1 MRFSKRESVKVARFE
16 YRGNIGY
23 GLVDPGKGEIRDLV
37 GPPFESIRFSRD
49 VRPLADVRLLAPVVP
64 SKIVC
69 IGLIYK
75 DHAREMGMAIPEE
88 PLIFLK
94 APSALNHPDG
104 DVVYPRVS
112 RRVDYEAELA
122 VIIGKRAKD
131 VTARDARSVILGY
144 TCMNDVTARDLQ
156 AKDVQ
161 YARSKG
167 FDTFA
172 PLGPWVETDLDPSAL
187 PIRSLVNGR
196 VKQDSNTQEISVS
209 VYALVEYISRFMTL
223 YPGDVVA
230 TGTPPGVGPVQVGDV
245 MTVEIEGIGSLTNR
259 VVMQ

>member
-1 MRFSKRESVKVARFE
+1 MKIARFE

-23 GLVDPGKGEIRDLV
+23 GLVDPGKGEIRDLE
-37 GPPFESIRFSRD
+37 GPPFEGIRDTGS
-49 VRPLADVRLLAPVVP
+49 VRPLTDVRLLAPVVP
-64 SKIVC
+64 SKIVA

-75 DHAREMGMAIPEE
+75 DHAREMRMTIPEE
-88 PLIFLK
+88 PQIFLK
-94 APSALNHPDG
+94 APSALNDPGG
-104 DVVYPRVS
+104 DVVYPSVS

-122 VIIGKRAKD
+122 VIIGKKAKN
-131 VTARDARSVILGY
+131 VSVEDARSVILGY
-144 TCMNDVTARDLQ
+144 TCINDVTARDLQ

-187 PIRSLVNGR
+187 SIRSLVNGQ
-196 VKQDSNTQEISVS
+196 VKQDSNTREISTS
-209 VYALVEYISRFMTL
+209 VVALVAYISRFMTL

-245 MTVEIEGIGSLTNR
+245 MTIEIEGIGSLTNR
-259 VVMQ
+259 VVAP